1 MAKYSITAIIG
12 AVTDKLEKGL
22 AKAKGA
28 AKDLGSKAGSAMSGM
43 GGKIKGAVGKLAA
56 FGDTWQKAMGHPAV
70 QAAQAAAKA
79 IVDFGVVAV
88 QTAGKID
95 AGMNEVFSLL
105 PEMSRGAKDE
115 ITKEMLALSAEMG
128 KMPDDMIG
136 SLYNA
141 LSAGV
146 PKDNV
151 FDFLRVASKASI
163 AGVSS
168 TQEAVGALTTI
179 MNGYRMPTE
188 KAGEV
193 SDVLFTI
200 IKNGVTTMPELA
212 ANIGKVTPM
221 AASLGVEIDTVG
233 AAFAELTKNLGPGK
247 SAEAGTQLKAM
258 LAELGK
264 AGSVAAENFERIA
277 GKSFPA
283 FIESG
288 GTLKDALQMMSKD
301 AASTNGR
308 ISDLFG
314 SIEAGGAALILSANN
329 AAGFTEQLDAMAKKA
344 GATDTAYAT
353 VDQGFSRM
361 MEKLMSGLESFK
373 YTVGKALGPVVDSLM
388 PTLLRGLKMVGDLPW
403 NLVGEVLG
411 EIMKSLEPLMDAL
424 FEAVRALFPALVPLI
439 KLSIATFLP
448 LIPIFV
454 LFINLL
460 AKLAPVIVKVLEL
473 VAIWVGWAMKL
484 VQWISRMVNAV
495 FKGGDAVKKESAAIS
510 EEMMDLLKEVKN
522 WVMSAIKWGTKIYD
536 WFKGVLRWMGRV
548 KDRLF
553 ESYSWL
559 ESAFNFVMDL
569 AGVLWNY
576 FKDKLYE
583 GINEFVAWY
592 HAIKDTIMEGEG
604 FIFDVLRG
612 VWNYVSDLFEDVM
625 ALIRK
630 AIGLF
635 KKAADA
641 AGWLAKKLGLAK
653 EETVALNDELEKT
666 ERKEEK
672 IVNDDPTK
680 GGLLALG
687 GKAGLTQLWNPDD
700 VLKDRDAARRAEFEF
715 KTQKAKGGSTTSSS
729 GSKQVKVSI
738 DESHNRT
745 FGIIVR
751 QLGQLIH
758 LNRSMDKT
766 LKGKF
771 KNQ

>member
-28 AKDLGSKAGSAMSGM
+28 AKDLGSKAGGAMKGM
-43 GGKIKGAVGKLAA
+43 GGQIKGAVGKLAA

-70 QAAQAAAKA
+70 QAAQAAGKA

-95 AGMNEVFSLL
+95 SGMNEVFSLL

-115 ITKEMLALSAEMG
+115 MTKEMLELSAEMG

-151 FDFLRVASKASI
+151 FDFLKVASKASI

-168 TQEAVGALTTI
+168 TEEAVGALTTI

-193 SDVLFTI
+193 SDTLFTI

-212 ANIGKVTPM
+212 ANIGKVTPI

-264 AGSVAAENFERIA
+264 AGSVAAKNFERIA

-288 GTLKDALQMMSKD
+288 GTLKQALQLMSKD
-301 AASTNGR
+301 ATETDGR

-314 SIEAGGAALILSANN
+314 SLEAGGAALILSANN
-329 AAGFTEQLDAMAKKA
+329 AEGFTEQLDAMAKKA
-344 GATDTAYAT
+344 GATDKAYAT
-353 VDQGFSRM
+353 VDQGFGRM

-403 NLVGEVLG
+403 HLVGEVLG
-411 EIMKSLEPLMDAL
+411 EIMKSLEPVMDAL

-448 LIPIFV
+448 LLPILV
-454 LFINLL
+454 LFIQIL
-460 AKLAPVIVKVLEL
+460 AKLAPIIVKILEL
-473 VAIWVGWAMKL
+473 AAIWVGWAMKG
-484 VQWISRMVNAV
+484 VQWISRMINAV
-495 FKGGDAVKKESAAIS
+495 FKGGDAVEKEAAAIS
-510 EEMMDLLKEVKN
+510 GEMMDLLKEVKN
-522 WVMSAIKWGTKIYD
+522 WIASALKWGMKIYD
-536 WFKGVLRWMGRV
+536 WFKGVLKWLGRV

-559 ESAFNFVMDL
+559 ESAYNFVMDL
-569 AGVLWNY
+569 AGLLWNW
-576 FKDKLYE
+576 FKEKLYE

-612 VWNYVSDLFEDVM
+612 IWNYVSDLFEDVM

-653 EETVALNDELEKT
+653 EETKSLNDELEKT
-666 ERKEEK
+666 EKKEKE
-672 IVNDDPTK
+672 IVKEDPTK
-680 GGLLALG
+680 GGLLALA
-687 GKAGLTQLWNPDD
+687 GKAGLTQLWNPED

-729 GSKQVKVSI
+729 SSKQVKVSI